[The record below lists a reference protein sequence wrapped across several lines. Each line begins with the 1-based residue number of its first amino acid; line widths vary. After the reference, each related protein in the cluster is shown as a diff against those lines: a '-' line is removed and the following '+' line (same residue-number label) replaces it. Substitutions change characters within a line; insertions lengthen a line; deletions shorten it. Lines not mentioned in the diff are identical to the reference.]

1 VTGAVTVT
9 RDPYQGTL
17 RRCGY
22 RNLYAQTTISKWVRL
37 DLRRLDLNFNTR
49 VAHPSKPAPSIQASQ
64 RFHALDT
71 PNLADALQRT
81 VSEPAVAQ

>member
-1 VTGAVTVT
+1 MKTTARYIPYRITDVTGAVTVT

-37 DLRRLDLNFNTR
+37 DLRRLD
-49 VAHPSKPAPSIQASQ
+49 
-64 RFHALDT
+64 
-71 PNLADALQRT
+71 
-81 VSEPAVAQ
+81 

>member
-1 VTGAVTVT
+1 MRNSLFQTWHSARTRKPFTSRPSIRSTGHPTAARYIPYRITDVTGAVTVT

-37 DLRRLDLNFNTR
+37 DLRRLD
-49 VAHPSKPAPSIQASQ
+49 
-64 RFHALDT
+64 
-71 PNLADALQRT
+71 
-81 VSEPAVAQ
+81 